1 MVWETQAASFLFPG
15 QTPKQAASLHRE
27 GGSLL
32 PSQSPGLRESQTD
45 LRANLLLSPDLSQTQ
60 MSIPEKKRKKIYIIQ
75 NKARKRQTFSTM

>member
-60 MSIPEKKRKKIYIIQ
+60 MSIPEKKRKKKYIIQ
-75 NKARKRQTFSTM
+75 NKA